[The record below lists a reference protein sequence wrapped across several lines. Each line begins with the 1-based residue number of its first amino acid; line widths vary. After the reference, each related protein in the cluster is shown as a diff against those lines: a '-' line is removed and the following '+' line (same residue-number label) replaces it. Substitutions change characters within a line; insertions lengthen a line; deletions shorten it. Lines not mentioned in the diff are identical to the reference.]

1 MNQGYANSGFN
12 GRGMDDDDNKKTKN
26 KKKTGAASNNKGG
39 MISGTGMGGGKD
51 SEMFKNQFKV
61 KGVGKGGAGL
71 EAPSTS
77 SKPSRT
83 AMGDD
88 GKKKKAA
95 AASKKTKN

>member
-12 GRGMDDDDNKKTKN
+12 GRGMDDDDNKKTK
-26 KKKTGAASNNKGG
+26 KKKVTNVASNNKGG
-39 MISGTGMGGGKD
+39 MVSGQGIGGGKD

-61 KGVGKGGAGL
+61 KGVGKGGL

-83 AMGDD
+83 VMGDD